1 MRQGPPLSLN
11 PRACD
16 RCGACVTACP
26 RAAVRVGRTYLQVD
40 WSRCDACGACV
51 KACPRRAIV
60 MRSPGASSRA
70 ASGGRTTA
78 PRVEPTPR
86 KRSGATQPASAAPR
100 KRSAKA
106 AADAGARVP
115 KGGARGG
122 FQWTL
127 LEAAAMLSVTFSMFM
142 VKEVISLSDWVAALE
157 APVQLP
163 VRVLVLALY
172 YAVQVGVIVW
182 LVRRR
187 GGEPLRALGIA
198 HEHHSLGQA
207 ARSSGLVVVGLVV
220 TRLLASLYAFVTR
233 ELGMLPESTTSLP
246 ALFGS
251 GEAGFLVAVLMVVVI
266 GPTVEELV
274 FRGAL
279 QEGLAARFGVWPA
292 IIVQAALFAAFHRSW
307 WLLMPTFIL
316 GVALGWLAERCDSL
330 WPPIALHALYNAITV
345 VAAFLVS
352 VPAA

>member
-1 MRQGPPLSLN
+1 
-11 PRACD
+11 
-16 RCGACVTACP
+16 
-26 RAAVRVGRTYLQVD
+26 
-40 WSRCDACGACV
+40 
-51 KACPRRAIV
+51 
-60 MRSPGASSRA
+60 MRSAGASGRA
-70 ASGGRTTA
+70 ASGRPA
-78 PRVEPTPR
+78 PAPR
-86 KRSGATQPASAAPR
+86 KRSGATQPASATPR

-106 AADAGARVP
+106 AAEATPRAP

-122 FQWTL
+122 FQWSL

-142 VKEVISLSDWVAALE
+142 VKEVISLSSWVASLE

-198 HEHHSLGQA
+198 HEQHSFGQV
-207 ARSSGLVVVGLVV
+207 ARSTGLVVVGLVV
-220 TRLLASLYAFVTR
+220 TRLLASLYAFITR
-233 ELGMLPESTTSLP
+233 ELGLLPQSATDLP

-251 GEAGFLVAVLMVVVI
+251 GEAGFLLALLMVVVI

-307 WLLMPTFIL
+307 WLLVPTFIL
-316 GVALGWLAERCDSL
+316 GVVLGWLAEDRDGL
-330 WPPIALHALYNAITV
+330 WPPIVLHALYNAITV
-345 VAAFLVS
+345 VAAFVVS

>member
-1 MRQGPPLSLN
+1 MLRS
-11 PRACD
+11 A
-16 RCGACVTACP
+16 GA
-26 RAAVRVGRTYLQVD
+26 RG
-40 WSRCDACGACV
+40 
-51 KACPRRAIV
+51 
-60 MRSPGASSRA
+60 RA
-70 ASGGRTTA
+70 ASGR
-78 PRVEPTPR
+78 PEPAPR
-86 KRSGATQPASAAPR
+86 KRSGAMQPASATPR
-100 KRSAKA
+100 RRSAKA
-106 AADAGARVP
+106 VAEAAPRRAP

-122 FQWTL
+122 FQWSL

-142 VKEVISLSDWVAALE
+142 VKEVISLSGWVTSLDASA
-157 APVQLP
+157 QLT

-198 HEHHSLGQA
+198 HEQHSFGQV
-207 ARSSGLVVVGLVV
+207 ARSTALVVAGLVM
-220 TRLLASLYAFVTR
+220 TRLLASLYTFITR
-233 ELGMLPESTTSLP
+233 ELGLLPESITSLP

-251 GEAGFLVAVLMVVVI
+251 GEAGFLLAVLMVVVI

-307 WLLMPTFIL
+307 WLLVPTFVL

-352 VPAA
+352 VPTV